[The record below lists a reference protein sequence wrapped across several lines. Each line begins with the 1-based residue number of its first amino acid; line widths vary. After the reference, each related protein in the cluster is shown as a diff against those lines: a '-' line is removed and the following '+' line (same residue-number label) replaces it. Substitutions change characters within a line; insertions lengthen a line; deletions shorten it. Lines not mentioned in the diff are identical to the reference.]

1 MDVMPKMGVWF
12 ELPLLSLR
20 RALMILR
27 GSHPI
32 ALAFLLCGTFYFY
45 LVADWFEV
53 VHPAWYVWGWLA
65 LSAVSH
71 AQRFW
76 QVVRSQLIVI
86 DWAIA
91 GFVTVVLTSAAMQS
105 TDDLTRAL
113 QLLSAYLVFPYAAAR
128 VLDRGEIR
136 LFLKTCALLGLLAIP
151 FSIIELTS
159 LDATELADDRIKSFL
174 GAYYTLNET
183 GMLLGTYLV
192 IAATTMLAFDKG
204 MMAGLRIF
212 FFVSI
217 AVCSAV
223 MTVLGARGGLVVSL
237 AVCAMILF
245 LPWRASV
252 RYRAVVFAAMVMPV
266 LVSFVNV
273 SDARRGFYAE
283 LLGPL
288 MRTGQDS
295 LTARRAQ
302 GGPMRPGQDPLT
314 ATQLLPGEQY
324 DDGQRAGV
332 SSRVRSLLIRD
343 AIDSF
348 LGNSVFGVGFGNFG
362 NYSPTVKASSE
373 NSFCYTGSSREGN
386 VRSYRCVQPVRFAHP
401 HSSALHILSELGLVG
416 IGVYGMV
423 LGACLGLLWKCVQ
436 RHKTIS
442 NVRLVAALGIVWLFY
457 LGLDQIYGSYFSSFR
472 FYLLTG
478 CVAAL
483 VGTTRCHLER
493 SS

>member
-1 MDVMPKMGVWF
+1 V
-12 ELPLLSLR
+12 PLLSLR

-45 LVADWFEV
+45 LMADWFEV
-53 VHPAWYVWGWLA
+53 LHPAWYVWGWLA
-65 LSAVSH
+65 LSTVSH
-71 AQRFW
+71 AQRCW
-76 QVVRSQLIVI
+76 QVVRSQLMLI

-105 TDDLTRAL
+105 GQDLARAL
-113 QLLSAYLVFPYAAAR
+113 QLLSTYLVLPYTAAR
-128 VLDRGEIR
+128 VLDREEIR
-136 LFLKTCALLGLLAIP
+136 LLLKTCALLGFVAIP
-151 FSIIELTS
+151 LSIIELTS

-192 IAATTMLAFDKG
+192 IAATTMLAFEKK
-204 MMAGLRIF
+204 MVVGLRIF
-212 FFVSI
+212 FFLSI

-223 MTVLGARGGLVVSL
+223 MTVLGARGGLFVSL
-237 AVCAMILF
+237 AVCGMILL
-245 LPWRASV
+245 LPWGVSA
-252 RYRAVVFAAMVMPV
+252 RYRAVILAAMVIPV

-273 SDARRGFYAE
+273 SDARKGFYAE

-288 MRTGQDS
+288 MRLGQNP
-295 LTARRAQ
+295 LTAQSAQ
-302 GGPMRPGQDPLT
+302 GAPMRPGQNPLT
-314 ATQLLPGEQY
+314 ATQLLAGEQNVE
-324 DDGQRAGV
+324 GRRAGV
-332 SSRVRSLLIRD
+332 SPGVRSLLIRD
-343 AIDSF
+343 AMNSF
-348 LGNSVFGVGFGNFG
+348 LSNPVLGVGFGNFG

-373 NSFCYTGSSREGN
+373 NSFCYRGSSREGN
-386 VRSYRCVQPVRFAHP
+386 VQSYRCVQPVRYAHP

-416 IGVYGMV
+416 IGIYGMV
-423 LGACLGLLWKCVQ
+423 LGACLGLLWKCAQ
-436 RHKTIS
+436 RHKTLGS
-442 NVRLVAALGIVWLFY
+442 ARLVAMLGILWLFY
-457 LGLDQIYGSYFSSFR
+457 LGLDQIYGSYFSGFR

-483 VGTTRCHLER
+483 VGTARCHLER